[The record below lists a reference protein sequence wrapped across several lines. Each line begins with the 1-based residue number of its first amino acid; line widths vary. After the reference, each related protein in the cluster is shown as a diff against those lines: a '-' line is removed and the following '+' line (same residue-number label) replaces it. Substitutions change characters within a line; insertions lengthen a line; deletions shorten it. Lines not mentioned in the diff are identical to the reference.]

1 MPPGTCKCQLELASD
16 GSGNEAVT
24 LNRRFNT
31 QWYLTGVQF
40 FFNETKSKDEVSCF
54 WLWDSRCE
62 NPVVG
67 F

>member
-31 QWYLTGVQF
+31 QWYLTGEF
-40 FFNETKSKDEVSCF
+40 HT
-54 WLWDSRCE
+54 R
-62 NPVVG
+62 
-67 F
+67 